1 MIITVKD
8 SFGREISYLR
18 ISVTQRCNLNCV
30 YCGKE
35 DCTKKTAELT
45 PFQYY
50 TFARAFAGCG
60 IKKIR
65 ITGGEPLVRNDIAE
79 IVRLIRTIPVI
90 ETISLTTNGV
100 YLKQYAKELKAAGL
114 DSVNISLDSTDGSTY
129 RHLTGAD
136 VLQRVLEGIDE
147 AEKAGLSPLKINAV
161 LMKGVNSDGAG
172 KLIKL
177 AQKRKI
183 DVRFIELMPFSDKG
197 ENAELMV
204 TGDEILQ
211 QFPFLTPMKSEA
223 GTAEYYT
230 ADGFQGRVGLIS
242 PVTHRFCGDCNRV
255 RLLCDGKVKP
265 CLGYDTAYDIMPY
278 INDENK
284 LISEIKSIIL
294 KKPAGH
300 HFENREAT
308 HGLNRTGG

>member
-1 MIITVKD
+1 MITTVKD

-35 DCTKKTAELT
+35 DCAKKTAELT
-45 PFQYY
+45 PLQYY
-50 TFARAFAGCG
+50 TIAKAFAGCG

-65 ITGGEPLVRNDIAE
+65 ITGGEPLVRKDIAE
-79 IVRLIRTIPVI
+79 IVRLIRTIPEM
-90 ETISLTTNGV
+90 ETLSLTTNGV
-100 YLKQYAKELKAAGL
+100 YLKRYAKELKAVGL

-136 VLQRVLEGIDE
+136 VLQKVMEGIDE
-147 AEKAGLSPLKINAV
+147 AEEAGLSPIKINAV

-172 KLIKL
+172 ELIHL
-177 AQKRKI
+177 AKERKI
-183 DVRFIELMPFSDKG
+183 DVRFIELMPFSDEG
-197 ENAELMV
+197 ENTDLMV

-211 QFPFLTPMKSEA
+211 QFPFLSPAESEES
-223 GTAEYYT
+223 TAKYYT
-230 ADGFQGRVGLIS
+230 ADGFHGRVGLIN
-242 PVTHRFCGDCNRV
+242 PVTHKFCGDCNRV

-265 CLGYDTAYDIMPY
+265 CLGFDTAYDIMPY
-278 INDENK
+278 INDEEK
-284 LISEIKSIIL
+284 LINEIKNIIL
-294 KKPAGH
+294 QKPAGH
-300 HFENREAT
+300 HFENKEAT